1 MRVYS
6 SDDLRSSR
14 IEPPVTPAAQKREG
28 MKKEEASG
36 LPAFITSRTRIAVYD
51 SELMAPRVI
60 DIQGLP
66 TNEYIE
72 QVASKTYLLAQQQ
85 GGNTPYA
92 AIREVTENLI
102 HAHFKEPVISIMDK
116 GNTITFADQ
125 GPGIKDKQKAL
136 LPGYT
141 SATADMKEYIRGVG
155 SGLPLVK
162 GYLSITGGRLLI
174 EDNINDGT
182 VITITFKPEEPAQIK
197 QEADHNSQTQ
207 SAPVK
212 KSKERNL
219 SAREDQIMKLFVEYG
234 EVGQTDIKKILDI
247 PVASATRA
255 LERLEAEGLLTVNRN
270 KKRVLT
276 VDGFAYLRSRF
287 GVE

>member
-6 SDDLRSSR
+6 GDDLRSSR
-14 IEPPVTPAAQKREG
+14 VETVTPAIQSKKREQ
-28 MKKEEASG
+28 EQEQDSG

-60 DIQGLP
+60 DIQNLP
-66 TNEYIE
+66 TMEYIE
-72 QVASKTYLLAQQQ
+72 QVASKTYLLAQQM

-125 GPGIKDKQKAL
+125 GPGIKDKQKAVM
-136 LPGYT
+136 PGYT

-182 VITITFKPEEPAQIK
+182 VITITFKPEEPK
-197 QEADHNSQTQ
+197 QAVQEDDHSSRTQ
-207 SAPVK
+207 PIPVK
-212 KSKERNL
+212 KTRERNL

-276 VDGFAYLRSRF
+276 VEGFAYLRSRY